1 MGRRGVTEYPK
12 RNGGSEKSKPPL
24 WICYDGVEMYL
35 PVSGFFSFL
44 PLGRLIKYKN
54 SIAAIW
60 AQVVISCVNAK
71 KRRLGVKKQKDTAIS
86 FSSVSIARLAS
97 PSSAPCRYRRHY
109 PPLIGNMDVLPEHP
123 YAEEQAKEGSLPHR
137 VCIWARRMPSRYPFR
152 LRFRLSKGFLE

>member
-54 SIAAIW
+54 SIDPIYVCENPICQTLCRVACCLL
-60 AQVVISCVNAK
+60 Q
-71 KRRLGVKKQKDTAIS
+71 IS
-86 FSSVSIARLAS
+86 FFVDRPLLDK
-97 PSSAPCRYRRHY
+97 PS
-109 PPLIGNMDVLPEHP
+109 N
-123 YAEEQAKEGSLPHR
+123 
-137 VCIWARRMPSRYPFR
+137 
-152 LRFRLSKGFLE
+152 FLD